1 MVLLPAEPQPHRK
14 IVGLSLLDRL
24 ATALATGLHLSYIP
38 VKLVG
43 ALTRKAPRKWLG
55 CGFVGTVEG
64 LLLVRF
70 LPEGPF
76 ALAAFLVVS
85 TALACWLCGRAE
97 KTLGSHDDP
106 RIVLD
111 EVVGYWTAV
120 AFLPRTVHMLLAG
133 FVLFRVLDVV
143 KLPPY
148 RWLER
153 LPGGLGVV
161 GDDVGAG
168 IVVNLLLRALSL
180 CWPWLNL

>member
-1 MVLLPAEPQPHRK
+1 M
-14 IVGLSLLDRL
+14 GLTLFDRFS
-24 ATALATGLHLSYIP
+24 TALATGLHLSYIP

-43 ALTRKAPRKWLG
+43 AMTRTAPKKWLG

-70 LPEGPF
+70 LPQDPRV
-76 ALAAFLVVS
+76 LAAFLIVS
-85 TALACWLCGRAE
+85 IALASWFCGRAE
-97 KTLGSHDDP
+97 KALGSHDDP

-111 EVVGYWTAV
+111 EVVGYWVAV
-120 AFLPRTVHMLLAG
+120 AFLPRTSHMLLAG
-133 FVLFRVLDVV
+133 FVLFRVLDTV

-161 GDDVGAG
+161 ADDVGAG
-168 IVVNLLLRALSL
+168 VAVNLLLRALSGY
-180 CWPWLNL
+180 WPWLNL